1 MHSPSRKAGPVP
13 TALATVLSI
22 SLPISVV
29 MSLALWQLPAQAQ
42 FTPLEPSLA
51 APQPPLLPGP
61 EAAEAPEARHTE
73 LLLYTSAQRLSAG
86 LGDWSEVGVRGSR
99 TVGAHVLQ
107 GELATMKRFGESGR
121 FIGIGDTYSFDPDW
135 FGSLSIGA
143 GDGASYLPDVRVDGF
158 IHRKLLAERDLV
170 ASLGAGYYRAPDG
183 HTDRSLSIGG
193 TWYFSGPWIVQ
204 GEVRL
209 NRSNPGS
216 VDTQQQFLALTWGR
230 DQQTQVTARHAW
242 GGEGY
247 QTIGVGAAI
256 SDFRSRQTSLNLRHW
271 VGADWGVVAGVEHYR
286 NPFYRR
292 RGATLALF
300 WELP

>member
-1 MHSPSRKAGPVP
+1 MHPLIHSSLSA
-13 TALATVLSI
+13 TSALAI
-22 SLPISVV
+22 AAG
-29 MSLALWQLPAQAQ
+29 LALSVPAAHAQLS
-42 FTPLEPSLA
+42 PLEPSLA
-51 APQPPLLPGP
+51 SPQPPLLPAP
-61 EAAEAPEARHTE
+61 EAAQDPDARPTE

-86 LGDWSEVGVRGSR
+86 LGDWSEVGLRGSH
-99 TVGAHVLQ
+99 TTGAHVLQ

-121 FIGIGDTYSFDPDW
+121 FIGIGDTYSFDADW
-135 FGSLSIGA
+135 FGSLSVGA
-143 GDGASYLPDVRVDGF
+143 GDGASYLPDFRVDAF
-158 IHRKLLAERDLV
+158 IHRKLLEQRNLI

-183 HTDRSLSIGG
+183 HTDRSVSIGG
-193 TWYFSGPWIVQ
+193 TYYFSGPWIVQ

-209 NRSNPGS
+209 NRSNPGR

-247 QTIGVGAAI
+247 QTIGSGAALTNFK
-256 SDFRSRQTSLNLRHW
+256 SHQTSLNLRHW
-271 VGADWGVVAGVEHYR
+271 LGADWGVVAGVERYS

-292 RGATLALF
+292 RGATLTLF

>member
-1 MHSPSRKAGPVP
+1 MHPLTPSPPLTGSTLAHA
-13 TALATVLSI
+13 TAMALG
-22 SLPISVV
+22 
-29 MSLALWQLPAQAQ
+29 LALSAAPAQAQ
-42 FTPLEPSLA
+42 LSPLEPALA
-51 APQPPLLPGP
+51 APQPPPLP
-61 EAAEAPEARHTE
+61 APEAPQDPEARSTE
-73 LLLYTSAQRLSAG
+73 LLLYTSAQRLSGG
-86 LGDWSEVGVRGSR
+86 LGDWSEVGVRGSY
-99 TVGAHVLQ
+99 TTGAHVLQ

-121 FIGIGDTYSFDPDW
+121 FIGIGDTWSFDADW
-135 FGSLSIGA
+135 FGSLSVGA
-143 GDGASYLPDVRVDGF
+143 GDGASYLPDFRVDAF
-158 IHRKLLAERDLV
+158 LHRKLLAERNLI
-170 ASLGAGYYRAPDG
+170 ASLGVGHYRAPDG

-193 TWYFSGPWIVQ
+193 TYYFSGPWIVQ

-247 QTIGVGAAI
+247 QTIGAGTALTNFK
-256 SDFRSRQTSLNLRHW
+256 SHQTSLNLRHW
-271 VGADWGVVAGVEHYR
+271 LGADWGVVAGVERYS

>member
-1 MHSPSRKAGPVP
+1 MHPLIHSSLSATSTLAIAAG
-13 TALATVLSI
+13 
-22 SLPISVV
+22 
-29 MSLALWQLPAQAQ
+29 LALSVPAAHAQLS
-42 FTPLEPSLA
+42 PLEPSLA
-51 APQPPLLPGP
+51 SPQPPLLPAP
-61 EAAEAPEARHTE
+61 EAAQDPDARPTE

-86 LGDWSEVGVRGSR
+86 LGDWSEVGLRGSH
-99 TVGAHVLQ
+99 TAGAHVLQ

-121 FIGIGDTYSFDPDW
+121 FIGIGDTYSFDADW
-135 FGSLSIGA
+135 FGSLSVGA
-143 GDGASYLPDVRVDGF
+143 GDGASYLPDFRVDAF
-158 IHRKLLAERDLV
+158 IHRKLLEQRNLI

-183 HTDRSLSIGG
+183 HTDRSVSIGG
-193 TWYFSGPWIVQ
+193 TYYFSGPWIVQ

-209 NRSNPGS
+209 NRSNPGR

-247 QTIGVGAAI
+247 QTIGSGAALTN
-256 SDFRSRQTSLNLRHW
+256 FRSHQTSLNLRHW
-271 VGADWGVVAGVEHYR
+271 LGADWGVVAGVERYS